1 MLRRTLLAA
10 PAALSAL
17 AAPAGTPVIDTH
29 IHLFDPRRPQGI
41 PWPKPENKVLYQP
54 ALPDRYRKLAEP
66 HGIIGA
72 VMVECSPLV
81 EDNQWVL
88 DVIAKEPVMVGMIG
102 NIEPGTPEF
111 AGHLDRLRKNPLF
124 LGIRYGNLWGRDF
137 HGGVGKP
144 AVIADLKRL
153 ADAGLTMD
161 SANPTPQLVADF
173 LRLTDAVPKLR
184 LVVDHLPQIEP
195 PADLAELAKRPQ
207 VFIKIS
213 EVLRK
218 ANDKVP
224 MDLGF
229 YKARLDQLTG
239 LFGPERILFGSDW
252 PNSDNWAPYERVFA
266 IVKQYFAGKTPEAN
280 AKYFARNSKA
290 AYRWKPRTAAQKTI

>member
-1 MLRRTLLAA
+1 MLHLEYAIRHKESEPRHILEKIVWEKDREVAA
-10 PAALSAL
+10 ARERVPLEKLKQQVADLPAPRDFSAALR
-17 AAPAGTPVIDTH
+17 AAC
-29 IHLFDPRRPQGI
+29 R
-41 PWPKPENKVLYQP
+41 
-54 ALPDRYRKLAEP
+54 
-66 HGIIGA
+66 
-72 VMVECSPLV
+72 
-81 EDNQWVL
+81 
-88 DVIAKEPVMVGMIG
+88 
-102 NIEPGTPEF
+102 
-111 AGHLDRLRKNPLF
+111 
-124 LGIRYGNLWGRDF
+124 
-137 HGGVGKP
+137 KP

>member
-1 MLRRTLLAA
+1 MFRRTLLAA
-10 PAALSAL
+10 PAAFSAL
-17 AAPAGTPVIDTH
+17 AAPVDTSVIDTH

-88 DVIAKEPVMVGMIG
+88 DVIAKETVMVGMIG
-102 NIEPGTPEF
+102 NIEPGKPEF

-137 HGGVGKP
+137 HGGVSNP
-144 AVIADLKRL
+144 AVIADIKRL

-218 ANDKVP
+218 VDDKVS
-224 MDLGF
+224 MDPGF
-229 YKARLDQLTG
+229 YKARLDHLTG
-239 LFGPERILFGSDW
+239 LFGPDRILFGSDW
-252 PNSDNWAPYERVFA
+252 PNSDNWAPYDQVFA
-266 IVKQYFAGKTPEAN
+266 IVRQYFAGKTPAAR

-290 AYRWKPRTAAQKTI
+290 AYRWKPRTAAQKAV